1 MKITSI
7 ECFPIR
13 LKGHPYMG
21 GHTLSRGKEDVGRYV
36 QHDHY
41 RAIYIREAQTFMVK
55 ITTDEGVVGWGETQ
69 AGAVPEVLTILVK
82 ELIEPRLLGADPFDR
97 EKLRDLLYDQMRE
110 RGHESGFYVDAVSA
124 CDIALWDLIGHATD
138 QPIHQLLGGAR
149 RDRLPCYV
157 SGVPADSVEEQIEA
171 IESWLERGFS
181 RFKISLGFGVRADL
195 DHVERLRN
203 VFGDR
208 IEILVDAHW
217 AYELSDAIRVSRGFE
232 RLGVSF
238 IECPLIPEDPHLSA
252 QLVRSIDLRVAL
264 GEEFRTR
271 YAFKERLRQRSM
283 DLAQPDFGR
292 LGITEGWRVIQLCHA
307 FSTPVAPHLGSGLGL
322 YIAAGLQIA
331 AATPDLYLIEYQ
343 PTQYEASRDLFPDL
357 PHPADGYC
365 LVPSGP
371 GLGLAPE
378 EDQVRSFTIR

>member
-1 MKITSI
+1 
-7 ECFPIR
+7 
-13 LKGHPYMG
+13 
-21 GHTLSRGKEDVGRYV
+21 
-36 QHDHY
+36 
-41 RAIYIREAQTFMVK
+41 
-55 ITTDEGVVGWGETQ
+55 
-69 AGAVPEVLTILVK
+69 
-82 ELIEPRLLGADPFDR
+82 
-97 EKLRDLLYDQMRE
+97 MRE

-171 IESWLERGFS
+171 IEGWLERGFN

-208 IEILVDAHW
+208 IEILIDAHW

-264 GEEFRTR
+264 GEEFRQEGGHCR
-271 YAFKERLRQRSM
+271 FR
-283 DLAQPDFGR
+283 PGR
-292 LGITEGWRVIQLCHA
+292 PLLCH
-307 FSTPVAPHLGSGLGL
+307 
-322 YIAAGLQIA
+322 I
-331 AATPDLYLIEYQ
+331 
-343 PTQYEASRDLFPDL
+343 SRQGRCKR
-357 PHPADGYC
+357 DG
-365 LVPSGP
+365 
-371 GLGLAPE
+371 
-378 EDQVRSFTIR
+378 I